1 MGREPPPSL
10 EVDATVAL
18 ATDATE
24 RHGEMIA
31 QDADGALFEG
41 DTFKD
46 CRDGPPLDCHFE
58 KYRSSGSFVQDNGKG
73 VDGGRGVRDG

>member
-1 MGREPPPSL
+1 M

-18 ATDATE
+18 TTDATE

-31 QDADGALFEG
+31 QDADRALFEG

-46 CRDGPPLDCHFE
+46 RGDDPPLGCHFE
-58 KYRSSGSFVQDNGKG
+58 KYRRSGSFVQDEGKRAG
-73 VDGGRGVRDG
+73 GGRGVKDG